1 MTKNQ
6 QIEPLTLFAVV
17 AVAFAG
23 FISASATQLVT
34 VNADRVNLRAAP
46 DANSEVVGQVSSAD
60 TLVLQ
65 GSLTDAWVKVT
76 PPAAIDLWIFGSLV
90 KDGKVTVSKAQVR
103 SGAGLNFN
111 VVGQLQNGDPI
122 TIRGKV
128 GDWIKIAPFPTSA
141 VWITNSFVVLKTSS
155 VTPPPE
161 GAAQTLANPIIPSI
175 SIPTT
180 SFTNLTPVTVSNF
193 TATNLTSVTP
203 AFTNLTPVLFTS
215 SSSTNPP
222 PINADMAPSTMP
234 QPPLVTN
241 TTPDVVPAPPEPIE
255 DVITPQTADPVGTF
269 PEQARPYLIPPN
281 TLPRTSQS
289 PHRTLF
295 GDDNPEIAIGPANVP
310 ASRLRRDINQATS
323 GSYSGMLALVGVS
336 GAHPAQY
343 RLVEFDPAGH
353 PQTVCYVLGNNRQLD
368 SLKGSRFTIEGP
380 VYWFKN
386 TTLPTIFA
394 QDILRHSKR

>member
-65 GSLTDAWVKVT
+65 GSISDAWVKVT

-141 VWITNSFVVLKTSS
+141 VWITNSFVVLKTTSQPIS
-155 VTPPPE
+155 EGIATPLAETTTPAIIVTE
-161 GAAQTLANPIIPSI
+161 
-175 SIPTT
+175 
-180 SFTNLTPVTVSNF
+180 SFTNLTPVVLSNSASTDL
-193 TATNLTSVTP
+193 TAATP
-203 AFTNLTPVLFTS
+203 SFTNLTAVVVSDF
-215 SSSTNPP
+215 SSTNLPP
-222 PINADMAPSTMP
+222 TDAEATSVAVPQTASETNA
-234 QPPLVTN
+234 
-241 TTPDVVPAPPEPIE
+241 TPEVVPAPPEPIE